1 MAKFINKKEQVFD
14 LQLTTYGRRMFSV
27 GSFRPTYYTF
37 FDDNVV
43 YDSRYISLTGST
55 QNSINERVKDETQ
68 YLESLTLF
76 EGLEKTVL
84 QNRGGVIDFFDKN
97 DMSTK
102 FAPAKDIYKL
112 DDAIGDAQL
121 DASSQTAPAWKMVA
135 LQGNITSSTT
145 QDTTNE
151 TNIPQINIDANYVLR
166 VVEQQYMF
174 DPDSSRD
181 LLGSTGAF
189 VDGLVIALE
198 TDDPLVYI
206 EEVNTQILN
215 DNFELEVFAQL
226 VGDASRLERKYFKK
240 EVPQIKDG
248 LMLSPTQIN
257 LTGESE
263 QDNTS
268 SVEYYFD
275 VIADSQVDRTIA
287 CKGAEIFNKQSY
299 YVDLDFDCQAEDE
312 DNVYF
317 DIYGAVTEPE
327 ICQ

>member
-55 QNSINERVKDETQ
+55 QNSINERVKDDTQ

-76 EGLEKTVL
+76 EGLETTVL

-97 DMSTK
+97 DMATK
-102 FAPAKDIYKL
+102 FEPAKDIYKL

-135 LQGNITSSTT
+135 LQGNVTSSTT

-166 VVEQQYMF
+166 VMDREYMF

-181 LLGSTGAF
+181 LLGFTRAF
-189 VDGLVIALE
+189 IDGNVIALE
-198 TDDPLVYI
+198 TDDPLIYI
-206 EEVNTQILN
+206 EEINTQILN
-215 DNFELEVFAQL
+215 DNFELEVFVQP

-248 LMLSPTQIN
+248 LMLSPVQIN
-257 LTGESE
+257 LSGESE

-275 VIADSQVDRTIA
+275 VIADSQVDRAIA

-299 YVDLDFDCQAEDE
+299 YVDLDFDCQVEDE

>member
-1 MAKFINKKEQVFD
+1 M
-14 LQLTTYGRRMFSV
+14 
-27 GSFRPTYYTF
+27 
-37 FDDNVV
+37 
-43 YDSRYISLTGST
+43 SLTGST
-55 QNSINERVKDETQ
+55 QNSINERVKDDTQ
-68 YLESLTLF
+68 YIESLTLF

-97 DMSTK
+97 NMITK
-102 FAPAKDIYKL
+102 FEPAKDIYKL

-121 DASSQTAPAWKMVA
+121 DASSQTAPAWKIVT
-135 LQGNITSSTT
+135 LQSSITSSTT

-166 VVEQQYMF
+166 AMDQEYMF

-181 LLGSTGAF
+181 LLDSTGPF
-189 VDGLVIALE
+189 VDGQVIVIEA
-198 TDDPLVYI
+198 DDPLIYI
-206 EEVNTQILN
+206 EEINTQILN
-215 DNFELEVFAQL
+215 DNFELEVFVKP
-226 VGDASRLERKYFKK
+226 VGDANRLERKYFRK

-248 LMLSPTQIN
+248 LMLSPVQIN
-257 LTGESE
+257 LNGESE
-263 QDNTS
+263 QDDTN

-275 VIADSQVDRTIA
+275 VIADSQIDRTIA

>member
-43 YDSRYISLTGST
+43 YDSRYISLTGSA
-55 QNSINERVKDETQ
+55 QNSINERVKDDTQ

-76 EGLEKTVL
+76 EDLETTVL

-97 DMSTK
+97 DMATK
-102 FAPAKDIYKL
+102 FEPAKDIYKL

-135 LQGNITSSTT
+135 LQGNVTSSTT

-166 VVEQQYMF
+166 VMDREYMF

-181 LLGSTGAF
+181 LLGFTRAF
-189 VDGLVIALE
+189 IDGNVIALE
-198 TDDPLVYI
+198 TDDPLIYI
-206 EEVNTQILN
+206 EEINTQILN
-215 DNFELEVFAQL
+215 DNFELEVFVQP

-248 LMLSPTQIN
+248 LMLSPVQIN
-257 LTGESE
+257 LSGESE

-275 VIADSQVDRTIA
+275 VIADSQVDRAIA

-299 YVDLDFDCQAEDE
+299 YVDLDFDCQVEDE

>member
-1 MAKFINKKEQVFD
+1 
-14 LQLTTYGRRMFSV
+14 MFSV

-37 FDDNVV
+37 FDDNVI
-43 YDSRYISLTGST
+43 YDSSFMSLTGSS
-55 QNSINERVKDETQ
+55 QNSINERVKDDTQ
-68 YLESLTLF
+68 YIESLTLF

-97 DMSTK
+97 NMITK
-102 FAPAKDIYKL
+102 FEPAKDIYKL

-121 DASSQTAPAWKMVA
+121 DASSQTAPAWKIVT
-135 LQGNITSSTT
+135 LQSSITSSTT

-166 VVEQQYMF
+166 AMDQEYMF

-181 LLGSTGAF
+181 LLDSTGPF
-189 VDGLVIALE
+189 VDGQVIVIEA
-198 TDDPLVYI
+198 DDPLIYI
-206 EEVNTQILN
+206 EEINTQILN
-215 DNFELEVFAQL
+215 DNFELEVFVKP
-226 VGDASRLERKYFKK
+226 VGDANRLERKYFRK

-248 LMLSPTQIN
+248 LMLSPVQIN
-257 LTGESE
+257 LNGESE
-263 QDNTS
+263 QDDTN

-275 VIADSQVDRTIA
+275 VIADSQIDRTIA